1 MNADDGRSGR
11 HDPASLIKAQIK
23 AGEELR
29 RTIRRASAAA
39 DLKVLEAELAAWSAG
54 NERVLAEVFG
64 DAERRAYRR
73 TTASRA
79 AATGTFSAERTMV
92 ERSAD
97 SRLRYLQAAVVRID
111 LAQELGGGR
120 RP

>member
-29 RTIRRASAAA
+29 RAIRRASAA
-39 DLKVLEAELAAWSAG
+39 DLKVLEAELAAWSVG

-64 DAERRAYRR
+64 EAERRAYRR
-73 TTASRA
+73 TTASRP
-79 AATGTFSAERTMV
+79 AATGTFSGERTTV
-92 ERSAD
+92 GRSAD

-111 LAQELGGGR
+111 LAKELGGGR